1 MHVDIKPNLKRYV
14 RVPDG
19 NRSRDPIAGEILY
32 HVIIIIIIKK
42 KKKIIIIIIIF
53 ISIRYYCTNKY
64 LQYKKVF
71 FQ

>member
-1 MHVDIKPNLKRYV
+1 MHVDIKPNLKRDV

-42 KKKIIIIIIIF
+42 KN
-53 ISIRYYCTNKY
+53 YYYYYYYYNLY
-64 LQYKKVF
+64 FNMVLLHQQVF
-71 FQ
+71 TI